1 MADDRLALLG
11 ELERADEAAGAELA
25 ELDELYAAVEDVRTR
40 ALELEELH
48 AALPEER
55 TAAAAAVEAAGRLR
69 NEARDA
75 AERAAE
81 ELQRAEAEGDAE
93 RIAEARRLE
102 LRAKD
107 RLHVAERK
115 VEADRERIAELEARA
130 EAAESEAVALESRA
144 RELAG
149 ALAQRRRV
157 AGEAVAAPGE
167 GLAGVAEW
175 GTQARAALLVARGQA
190 AAERDALV
198 RQAIELAS
206 VLLDETPPTTV
217 AAVARRVER
226 ELQ

>member
-25 ELDELYAAVEDVRTR
+25 ELDELYAAVEDVRTQ
-40 ALELEELH
+40 ALELAELH

-81 ELQRAEAEGDAE
+81 ELQRAEAEGDEE

-102 LRAKD
+102 LRARD

-115 VEADRERIAELEARA
+115 VEAARERIAELEARA

-157 AGEAVAAPGE
+157 AGEAVAAAGE
-167 GLAGVAEW
+167 SLAGVAEW

-190 AAERDALV
+190 AAERDAVV

-206 VLLDETPPTTV
+206 VLLHETPPTTV